1 MINIIDNNES
11 IYLLLEKHKLLPPD
25 FSSDAVTELDVDGMY
40 HLSIYNASTRN
51 FILYVSNNYM
61 KDISE
66 LSEMM
71 ILIQEGSETL
81 FSESIAQKAINLLED
96 KIHSRNSSRF
106 FFDAH

>member
-1 MINIIDNNES
+1 MIDIIDNNES
-11 IYLLLEKHKLLPPD
+11 IYLLLEKNKLLPLD
-25 FSSDAVTELDVDGMY
+25 FSIDVVAELDVDEMY
-40 HLSIYNASTRN
+40 YLSIYNASTRN

-71 ILIQEGSETL
+71 ILIQDGSETL
-81 FSESIAQKAINLLED
+81 FSESTAQKAMNLIDD
-96 KIHSRNSSRF
+96 KIHSRNNSRF